1 MTPELE
7 QKIQAAI
14 KDSLP
19 SAVCAE
25 LQAVLAQAAKDAAEL
40 VSAKACAQSQRQ
52 EIQSLAARIAYLQEQ
67 VKRSGDL
74 DLREKE
80 LEARERS
87 IEVKLLETKLDGAT
101 KAYGQFMDLMTVAFR
116 NPVVKET
123 VLSNSSSGRTVNG
136 MWQNE
141 SDTRNATVEK
151 TVT

>member
-40 VSAKACAQSQRQ
+40 ASAKSYAVSQYQIIQRLEAQVDR
-52 EIQSLAARIAYLQEQ
+52 LMEQ

-74 DLREKE
+74 DLREKG
-80 LEARERS
+80 LEARERG
-87 IEVKLLETKLDGAT
+87 IEVKLLETKLEGAT
-101 KAYGQFMDLMTVAFR
+101 KAHGQFMDLMTVAFR
-116 NPVVKET
+116 NPVVKES
-123 VLSNSSSGRTVNG
+123 VLSNNTGGRTVNG
-136 MWQNE
+136 LYHSE
-141 SDTRNATVEK
+141 TETRNATVEK
-151 TVT
+151 TIA